1 MNDSYYRD
9 LIRKVADNQRRMFNG
24 EDESENDFED
34 FSHLWEILFDEDPD
48 VTPETFFDAA
58 GLCLYSYFG
67 ASQNPA
73 IVFKSMLNRLKT
85 SLTDQTRYDGFKN
98 AFIDFSETDDGSSVY
113 GPVTEIFS
121 EMVRIAIEKSDL
133 RLIIALLDMAT
144 NEDLWNNDDEK
155 YADWAVWFSV
165 FLDKDFSEVPV
176 CRESIEALN
185 CLKGKFNDEST
196 IERIAQ
202 LDSTLNA

>member
-1 MNDSYYRD
+1 
-9 LIRKVADNQRRMFNG
+9 
-24 EDESENDFED
+24 
-34 FSHLWEILFDEDPD
+34 
-48 VTPETFFDAA
+48 
-58 GLCLYSYFG
+58 
-67 ASQNPA
+67 
-73 IVFKSMLNRLKT
+73 MLNRLKT

>member
-9 LIRKVADNQRRMFNG
+9 LIRKVDYNQNRMFNG

-48 VTPETFFDAA
+48 ITPETFFNAA
-58 GLCLYSYFG
+58 GLCLYSYYG
-67 ASQNPA
+67 TAQDPVV
-73 IVFKSMLNRLKT
+73 VFRSILNRLNA
-85 SLTDQTRYDGFKN
+85 SLTDQTRYDEFKR
-98 AFIDFSETDDGSSVY
+98 AFIDFAETDDGNSVY

-133 RLIIALLDMAT
+133 RLINALLDMAT

-176 CRESIEALN
+176 CHESIEALN
-185 CLKGKFNDEST
+185 SLKGKFNDERT
-196 IERIAQ
+196 LERIAQ